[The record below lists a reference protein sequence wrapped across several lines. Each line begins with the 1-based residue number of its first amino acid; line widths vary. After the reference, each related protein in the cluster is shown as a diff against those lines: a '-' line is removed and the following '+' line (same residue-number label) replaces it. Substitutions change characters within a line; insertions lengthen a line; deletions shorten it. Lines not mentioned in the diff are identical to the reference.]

1 MKECQPVTRGASEQT
16 PGLDCTLRTPD
27 MGERAESRMY
37 SEGVKHQGV
46 DGIHFPEEMLKTF
59 KVSIMCV
66 EIHSSR
72 NLLFSLTSKNCR
84 DFTLMINNVETSNFT
99 PILC

>member
-1 MKECQPVTRGASEQT
+1 MLCLLWVKECQPVTRGASEQT
-16 PGLDCTLRTPD
+16 PGLDCTLRTQD
-27 MGERAESRMY
+27 MRESR
-37 SEGVKHQGV
+37 EQGV